1 MQTLVWIVRLVIVLV
16 LVWFAVKNAQD
27 VTLTGLPGQTWQ
39 APLVFVLLVVFVAR
53 RGDRAARVGARRWC
67 ASAAR
72 SGACASAR
80 AAPSSRPRSRACAP
94 AGERRMEFEFWWL
107 LALPVFFGMGWIA
120 ARVDIKSLLSESRA
134 LPSSYFR
141 GLNFLLNEQPD
152 KAIESFLQVAKE
164 NPQTVELQFALG
176 SLFRRRG
183 EVDRAIRM
191 HQDLVN
197 REDLPPEERRQAS
210 FELSQDYFKAG
221 LLDHAEQVLAKHGRG
236 RSVAGSAPPP
246 ARHLHPGEGLGEG
259 DRRGQEARGE
269 RQAQL
274 PEGDRQLLLRA
285 RDHRAHPWA
294 RRGSRGA
301 CSRKALEANRKCV
314 RANLLRGEWLARE
327 GQHEQA
333 LEAWKAIES
342 QDPAYFGLA
351 AEGMVESYKAL
362 GPSRRGPRAAARPAA
377 SLSRASTCSTSSTR
391 RTAEIE
397 GDDAAYRLVRDE
409 VRRNPT
415 LVGLDR
421 LIDAE
426 LVRAPAERRQDLQL
440 MKNLVHSHAQAL
452 AVYLCDNCGFKARQF
467 FWQCPACGGW
477 ETFPP
482 RRTAE
487 LDSPGRHLAR
497 MQIGQ

>member
-1 MQTLVWIVRLVIVLV
+1 
-16 LVWFAVKNAQD
+16 
-27 VTLTGLPGQTWQ
+27 
-39 APLVFVLLVVFVAR
+39 
-53 RGDRAARVGARRWC
+53 
-67 ASAAR
+67 
-72 SGACASAR
+72 
-80 AAPSSRPRSRACAP
+80 
-94 AGERRMEFEFWWL
+94 MEFEFWWL

-120 ARVDIKSLLSESRA
+120 ARVDLKSLLSESRA

-183 EVDRAIRM
+183 EVDRATRM
-191 HQDLVN
+191 HQDLMN
-197 REDLPPEERRQAS
+197 REDLPVEERRQAA

-221 LLDHAEQVLAKHGRG
+221 LLDHAEEVLAKMGESDPSPEVHRHLLDIYIQEKDWGKAIDAAKKLEVSAKRNYQKEIANYYCELAITAHIHGR
-236 RSVAGSAPPP
+236 
-246 ARHLHPGEGLGEG
+246 H
-259 DRRGQEARGE
+259 DEADSM
-269 RQAQL
+269 L
-274 PEGDRQLLLRA
+274 T
-285 RDHRAHPWA
+285 
-294 RRGSRGA
+294 
-301 CSRKALEANRKCV
+301 KALESNRKCV
-314 RANLLRGEWLARE
+314 RANLLRGEWLARD
-327 GQHEQA
+327 GKHEAA

-362 GPSRRGPRAAARPAA
+362 GRPAEG
-377 SLSRASTCSTSSTR
+377 LTLLRGLQHR
-391 RTAEIE
+391 YPGLDFLNVVYQITAEIE

-426 LVRAPAERRQDLQL
+426 LARAPAERRQDLQL

-452 AVYLCDNCGFKARQF
+452 AVYLCENCGFKARQF

-477 ETFPP
+477 ETFLP

-487 LDSPGRHLAR
+487 LESPGRHLSR
-497 MQIGQ
+497 IQIGQ

>member
-1 MQTLVWIVRLVIVLV
+1 
-16 LVWFAVKNAQD
+16 
-27 VTLTGLPGQTWQ
+27 
-39 APLVFVLLVVFVAR
+39 
-53 RGDRAARVGARRWC
+53 
-67 ASAAR
+67 
-72 SGACASAR
+72 
-80 AAPSSRPRSRACAP
+80 
-94 AGERRMEFEFWWL
+94 MEFEFWWL
-107 LALPVFFGMGWIA
+107 LALPVFFGLGWVT
-120 ARVDIKSLLSESRA
+120 ARIDLKSLLSESRA

-197 REDLPPEERRQAS
+197 REDLPPEERSQAS
-210 FELSQDYFKAG
+210 FELAQDYYKAG
-221 LLDHAEQVLAKHGRG
+221 LLEHAEQVLSKIAEVDPSADVYRHLLDIYIQEKDWEKAIGAAQKLEVNAKRNYQKEIANYYCELAITANVHGRPDQAEG
-236 RSVAGSAPPP
+236 FL
-246 ARHLHPGEGLGEG
+246 AR
-259 DRRGQEARGE
+259 
-269 RQAQL
+269 
-274 PEGDRQLLLRA
+274 
-285 RDHRAHPWA
+285 
-294 RRGSRGA
+294 
-301 CSRKALEANRKCV
+301 ALEANRKCV

-327 GQHEQA
+327 GRHAEA
-333 LEAWKAIES
+333 LDAWKAIES
-342 QDPAYFGLA
+342 QDPQYFGLV

-362 GPSRRGPRAAARPAA
+362 GRLGEGLTLLRGLQHRYPGLDLLNVVYQA
-377 SLSRASTCSTSSTR
+377 
-391 RTAEIE
+391 TAEHE
-397 GDDAAYRLVRDE
+397 GDEAAWRLVRDE

-426 LVRAPAERRQDLQL
+426 LVRASPERRQDLQL
-440 MKNLVHSHAQAL
+440 MKNLVHSHASAL
-452 AVYLCDNCGFKARQF
+452 AVYLCANCGFKARQF
-467 FWQCPACGGW
+467 FWQCPACGGG

-487 LDSPGRHLAR
+487 LESSGKHLAR